1 MAHPGALPATSRLP
15 PIPGR
20 EGPALVVGIPPQ
32 NPSWGSLRDSGSGS
46 ERERGRSWGC
56 AREPQRGQELA
67 LGPCHPSRGLQLP
80 SPLDSCWNPSLAVP
94 GETPRA
100 LPAVPIVRLP
110 SEPPPGR
117 APLGREEPDADGSPR
132 GMSFPG
138 WMSWKSCL
146 AAAPSSLWGSPLPV
160 SRCPACGC
168 PLHVVSW
175 LRAALPPRSSPL
187 PGSLRGHSRASRCPP
202 GRRGHS
208 YLRDCLGQGLLR
220 PLLRPPGGSPGA
232 QRSQERER
240 LDQWGLGG

>member
-1 MAHPGALPATSRLP
+1 MPSQPRAAAAFPAGFLLEP
-15 PIPGR
+15 L
-20 EGPALVVGIPPQ
+20 A
-32 NPSWGSLRDSGSGS
+32 GSAGRDSPSS
-46 ERERGRSWGC
+46 PCRSHRP
-56 AREPQRGQELA
+56 AA
-67 LGPCHPSRGLQLP
+67 LG
-80 SPLDSCWNPSLAVP
+80 
-94 GETPRA
+94 T
-100 LPAVPIVRLP
+100 
-110 SEPPPGR
+110 PPGR

-232 QRSQERER
+232 QRGQERER